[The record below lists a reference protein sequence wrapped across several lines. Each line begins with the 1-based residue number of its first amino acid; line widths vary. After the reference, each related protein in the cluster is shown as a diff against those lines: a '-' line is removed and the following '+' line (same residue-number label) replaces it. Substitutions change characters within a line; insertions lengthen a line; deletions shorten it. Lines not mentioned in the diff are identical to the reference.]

1 MEKPDIS
8 KSTASI
14 FEKLEKL
21 SKAKRFLLF
30 SGIIVIIVA
39 AFVYFILFP
48 KIQQY
53 QKLSSEYSDLD
64 KKLTA
69 AKKAAAELPKL
80 KEEFNKAEIQLKE
93 VMKALPESKEIPS
106 LLESI
111 SLSGQEAGLE
121 FILFQPGNERNQ
133 SFYAE
138 IPVSIQISGKY
149 HNVAVFF
156 DKVAR
161 LPRIVNIKD
170 VLMKFDQSKKSND
183 LVTTCTAVTYKF
195 LDIKEQPAKSEKKGA
210 PKKKTETKP
219 GKHA

>member
-8 KSTASI
+8 KKIAPI

-21 SKAKRFLLF
+21 SKLKRFLLF
-30 SGIIVIIVA
+30 SGLLVLIVA
-39 AFVYFILFP
+39 AFAYFIFFP

-53 QKLSSEYSDLD
+53 QKLSSEYADLD
-64 KKLTA
+64 KKLAA
-69 AKKAAAELPKL
+69 AKITARELPKL
-80 KEEFNKAEIQLKE
+80 KEEFSKAEIQLSV

-121 FILFQPGNERNQ
+121 FVLFQPGNERNK

-161 LPRIVNIKD
+161 LPRIVNIQD
-170 VLMKFDQSKKSND
+170 IVMRVDQSKKNND

-195 LDIKEQPAKSEKKGA
+195 LDVKDTEIPKTKGA
-210 PKKKTETKP
+210 STKKTVTKP
-219 GKHA
+219 GKHV

>member
-8 KSTASI
+8 KSIAPI

-21 SKAKRFLLF
+21 TKVKRFLLF
-30 SGIIVIIVA
+30 TCIIVVIISS
-39 AFVYFILFP
+39 FIYFIFFP

-53 QKLSSEYSDLD
+53 SKLSTEYSDLN
-64 KKLTA
+64 KKLAA
-69 AKKAAAELPKL
+69 AKVTAKELPKL
-80 KEEFNKAEIQLKE
+80 KEEFNKAEIQLKV

-121 FILFQPGNERNQ
+121 FVLFQPGNEINK

-161 LPRIVNIKD
+161 LPRIVNIQNI
-170 VLMKFDQSKKSND
+170 VMRVDQSKKNND

-195 LDIKEQPAKSEKKGA
+195 LDTKDAEISKTKGA
-210 PKKKTETKP
+210 STKKTVKKP
-219 GKHA
+219 GKHV

>member
-8 KSTASI
+8 KSIAPI

-21 SKAKRFLLF
+21 TKIKRFLLF
-30 SGIIVIIVA
+30 SGVIVVMVT
-39 AFVYFILFP
+39 AFVYFVFFP
-48 KIQQY
+48 KVQQY
-53 QKLSSEYSDLD
+53 HKLSSEYAELD
-64 KKLTA
+64 KKLAA
-69 AKKAAAELPKL
+69 AKITAKELPGL
-80 KEEFNKAEIQLKE
+80 KEEFSKAEVQLSV

-121 FILFQPGNERNQ
+121 FVLFQPGNERNK

-161 LPRIVNIKD
+161 LPRIVNIQD
-170 VLMKFDQSKKSND
+170 IVMKVDQSKKNND

-195 LDIKEQPAKSEKKGA
+195 LDTKDPEISEKKGA
-210 PKKKTETKP
+210 STRKPVTKP

>member
-8 KSTASI
+8 KSIAPI

-21 SKAKRFLLF
+21 TKIKRFLLF
-30 SGIIVIIVA
+30 SGVIVVMVA
-39 AFVYFILFP
+39 AFVYFVFFP
-48 KIQQY
+48 KLQQY
-53 QKLSSEYSDLD
+53 HKLSSEYSDLD

-69 AKKAAAELPKL
+69 AKKTAKELPKL
-80 KEEFNKAEIQLKE
+80 TEEFNKAEVQLKV

-121 FILFQPGNERNQ
+121 FVLFQPGNERNK

-161 LPRIVNIKD
+161 LPRIVNIQD
-170 VLMKFDQSKKSND
+170 IIMRVDQSKKNND

-195 LDIKEQPAKSEKKGA
+195 LDTKDSEILEKKGA
-210 PKKKTETKP
+210 STKKTVTKP

>member
-69 AKKAAAELPKL
+69 AKKTAAELPKL

-111 SLSGQEAGLE
+111 SLSGQESGLE

-138 IPVSIQISGKY
+138 IPVSMQISGKY

-170 VLMKFDQSKKSND
+170 VLMKVDQSKKSND

-195 LDIKEQPAKSEKKGA
+195 LDIKEQPQTSEKKGA
-210 PKKKTETKP
+210 PIKKTETKP